1 MNDKVTVVAPEL
13 IDSLHDLVSFI
24 QNIDQVSAAV
34 DQFKAASEAYHAE
47 RVGNEVAMSKAYL
60 AKQETEATRDRCVG
74 IIEQAARDQEA
85 VDAKLAEW
93 AFNQAKFEKDLAAFA
108 DDVAA
113 FKAEKAAFDA
123 SIEEK
128 LAAAD
133 KVMEEANAANADAKS
148 IRETLDAKLKL
159 LQA

>member
-1 MNDKVTVVAPEL
+1 MNEKVIVIAPEL
-13 IDSLHDLVSFI
+13 IEQLHDLVKFV

-34 DQFKAASEAYHAE
+34 EQFKAASEAYHAE
-47 RVGNEVAMSKAYL
+47 RIGNEVAMSKAYL
-60 AKQETEATRDRCVG
+60 AKQSTEETRDNCVG
-74 IIEQAARDQEA
+74 IIEQAARDKEE
-85 VDAKLAEW
+85 VDAKLAELS
-93 AFNQAKFEKDLAAFA
+93 AKHDKLASDMAAFK

-113 FKAEKAAFDA
+113 FKAEKAAFEA

-128 LAAAD
+128 TAAAD
-133 KVMEEANAANADAKS
+133 KVMEEANAANADAQS